1 MTSQSWL
8 RYHLENT
15 VALLILNS
23 HRGFYL
29 EGPVEDKTSNS
40 SSTFLSPQRFPPKSR
55 KYSICPVIGGH
66 VEPPEH
72 LCGRDRFGIHPHFP
86 VWLSTIYTKHIQI
99 LKTQVQSKPS
109 PGRNA
114 LVRSVLFSRCSKRE
128 NAKWHWKY
136 MSHCIPKLS

>member
-72 LCGRDRFGIHPHFP
+72 LWGRDRFGIHPHFP
-86 VWLSTIYTKHIQI
+86 VWLSTICHGFHQD
-99 LKTQVQSKPS
+99 LDAGGF
-109 PGRNA
+109 PGPAGPQGHHPMPHTLRFKQ
-114 LVRSVLFSRCSKRE
+114 LDDFQFPRKMVD
-128 NAKWHWKY
+128 
-136 MSHCIPKLS
+136 